1 MSFKIFSLQLTG
13 KIKETEKVESNR
25 KSLQENY
32 HSFRLAEE
40 SGELKEFQELDTW
53 IKSGASDRKK
63 KELESLV
70 FKGSLEYNQ
79 LKEFKS
85 LSNSKSIKNFFA
97 VDSSDD
103 LRRFRKVEVSADL
116 KQYWELKDYVKDGQ
130 YQQEKQEIHSHQFEG
145 SAEQSHLK
153 ELAQIQNS
161 KPLKAY
167 RKLFQSQELKNHILF
182 QKNDQLLRFSEL
194 KNAPEKDKVARKE
207 FKKLRNDSAIRA
219 WFKFENSKELK
230 YYYEMT
236 GSHTLSRVEELVIM
250 TESDAFKQRVIY
262 LKDKKKLEK
271 SEAWKKYMRFRELAS
286 NDDIRFFLKFEKSA
300 LYKNY
305 LDTKDS
311 YRLIRFYEL
320 KELTSSADFLKR
332 KAYLEDT
339 KKWEKT
345 EEFARLQR
353 FLQLKKHPK
362 IELYFKYYNSHAFD
376 FLKNW
381 EISFEDHF
389 DGKSLDSGK
398 WTSNTYW
405 ADRLVGGNFS
415 QAADLQSYS
424 GGKNCHV
431 SQSTLSIQV
440 KKEKAEG
447 KRWVPGQGFVPDSF
461 DYTSDSV
468 STIKSFWQKEGI
480 FEAKIRFNPVKQI
493 VQSCHLLGEAVSPQI
508 TLVETGPRSR
518 SGILSFQ
525 DGRKPEF
532 SGIDLKNLR
541 KDKFYIFTLE
551 WENNHITWKINEQTI
566 FETQDSR
573 LKEQL
578 HLNLT
583 SLVVN
588 EVDTSKLP
596 VAFETDWIRCYR
608 KKHYA
613 GSESSFVEKDIT
625 EIQG

>member
-1 MSFKIFSLQLTG
+1 M
-13 KIKETEKVESNR
+13 
-25 KSLQENY
+25 
-32 HSFRLAEE
+32 
-40 SGELKEFQELDTW
+40 
-53 IKSGASDRKK
+53 
-63 KELESLV
+63 ESLV

-85 LSNSKSIKNFFA
+85 LTNNKSIKDFFK

-103 LRRFRKVEVSADL
+103 LRRFRKVEASADL
-116 KQYWELKDYVKDGQ
+116 KLYGELKDYVKDGQ
-130 YQQEKQEIHSHQFEG
+130 YQHEKKEILLHRFEG

-161 KPLKAY
+161 KPWKAY
-167 RKLFQSQELKNHILF
+167 RKLHQSQELKNHVLF
-182 QKNDQLLRFSEL
+182 QNNDQLLRFSEL

-207 FKKLRNDSAIRA
+207 FRKIKNDSALRA

-230 YYYEMT
+230 YYHEMS
-236 GSHTLSRVEELVIM
+236 GSHTLSRFEELVTT
-250 TESDAFKQRVIY
+250 TEAHAFKQQVIY

-271 SEAWKKYMRFRELAS
+271 SDAWNKYVKFRELAS
-286 NDDIRFFLKFEKSA
+286 NDDIRFFLKFEKSS
-300 LYKNY
+300 LFKNY
-305 LDTKDS
+305 LNTIDS
-311 YRLIRFYEL
+311 YQLKRFHEL

-345 EEFARLQR
+345 EEFARQQR
-353 FLQLKKHPK
+353 FLMMKKHPS
-362 IELYFKYYNSHAFD
+362 IVLYFKYCDSHAFD

-389 DGKSLDSGK
+389 EGKSLDAGK
-398 WTSNTYW
+398 WITNTDW
-405 ADRLVGGNFS
+405 ADRLLGGNFS
-415 QAADLQSYS
+415 QVADLQSYS
-424 GGKNCHV
+424 GGNNCHV
-431 SQSTLSIQV
+431 GQSTLSIQV

-480 FEAKIRFNPVKQI
+480 FEAKIRFNSVKQV
-493 VQSCHLLGEAVSPQI
+493 VQSFHLLGEAVSPQI

-525 DGRKPEF
+525 NGQKPEF

-551 WENNHITWKINEQTI
+551 WENSHFTWKINEQII
-566 FETQDSR
+566 FETQDTR
-573 LKEQL
+573 LKDQL

-588 EVDTSKLP
+588 EIDPSKLP

-608 KKHYA
+608 KK
-613 GSESSFVEKDIT
+613 
-625 EIQG
+625 Q